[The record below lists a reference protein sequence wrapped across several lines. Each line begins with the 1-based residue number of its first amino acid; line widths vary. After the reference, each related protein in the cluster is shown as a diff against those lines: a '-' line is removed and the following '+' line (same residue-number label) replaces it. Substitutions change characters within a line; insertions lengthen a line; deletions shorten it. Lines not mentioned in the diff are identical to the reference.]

1 MLDGRQPSVD
11 PHMEELVSVGDG
23 IRIYEERHPSEGKQR
38 LCKRLVDGV
47 WKNGSLD
54 DEVEAGGTLARDA
67 AEQVAR
73 VA

>member
-11 PHMEELVSVGDG
+11 PDMEELVSVGDG
-23 IRIYEERHPSEGKQR
+23 IRIYAERSTSEGKLR

-47 WKNGSLD
+47 W
-54 DEVEAGGTLARDA
+54 EHGTLDEGYEGTGMVVRDTS
-67 AEQVAR
+67 EQVAR